1 MSGRTIEVG
10 MRIAGDAKGAHEAIA
25 ATEKDLA
32 DLAASGR
39 KIVLLEGAA
48 ERAKELAIET
58 EKARQ
63 KVQALGTAY
72 SEALSAGGSDKQ
84 LKALG
89 EQLAQAEK
97 DATRLAKAFDANAQ
111 SMVVL
116 RRELRGAGI
125 DVERLAAERF
135 RIEQTARA
143 VASVQGAFNT
153 LNIRPAARIE
163 AEINAINIALR
174 ELASRAN
181 VSGDEFDRAFSA
193 AQQRIARLRAE
204 LNGAPAEIDAVG
216 KKTDWLLQGMKGLA
230 GAFTGVELARQFV
243 TVNIELE
250 NIERSFIAV
259 SGSTA
264 KANQEMEYAKGVAN
278 RLGVDVLATARSYSD
293 LMAATKGSSVE
304 GNITRQVFES
314 VTRSMAIAG
323 RTSAETAGA
332 LNALSQMASKGVV
345 QMEELR
351 GQLGDRLPGALGA
364 VADGLGITTAAL
376 IKLVESGQMTAE
388 ELFPALS
395 AGLEKLYGQA
405 APTETMSQRW
415 AHFKNGI
422 VETFNAVAD
431 TGVWATLGAV
441 LTGVT
446 VPVMILA
453 TGVTTLT
460 AGFFALVKALAVTA
474 AAVKNHDFSHL
485 KESLT
490 EINSEM
496 VSTIKRVATLIPG
509 VESLDTAFG
518 RSARETKKASDA
530 TADQNKALAQLKS
543 GYAFATEAAA
553 AATKQTQASVEARN
567 SEAAASVAAANA
579 FGNEVQK
586 LMAKTDATRVAAAGS
601 AELAERRKD
610 ELALAKSNLA
620 AIQDE
625 VIEIKKSVA
634 ARGGDAAAQE
644 KAVESQQKVIDA
656 LQKTVEAR
664 QADADKATA
673 QAQSSAI
680 AAAQA
685 EVEANAH
692 ADNSGRVLELKAA
705 YEHAALAAD
714 VLRAQKVAGL
724 DVGNASIDADLRA
737 GQAAALYRDAL
748 ADQTAAI
755 QRNLAAKERQIDV
768 EQAGIRLAIE
778 QQRTI
783 ADVARAKGDE
793 YGATQA
799 LLQIKR
805 LEIQLAEL
813 TAKAK
818 AAEAQAGLE
827 LVKAKRAELE
837 ANGQMT
843 AAKDAELKAQEAGA
857 RVKQIEGQIAEET
870 ASRMRKLA
878 DAYGAAGNAAEG
890 AIGRIGNIGS
900 AASSAVP
907 GVDALTASIL
917 RMNAAQGSGVVKG
930 SDGIYRNSAGQ
941 HVKENG
947 EPITDRNG
955 NAVTNSTSLMDMG
968 HQTDKQVDVTNMLY
982 KAGASVEEAKAA
994 AKYYGEIY
1002 QREAATQLTGNLGN
1016 SDNARRQQNAV
1027 SKQAIEQALALARQE
1042 LSTGQAV
1049 DLGTSVQDIMARNLA
1064 TRPARSAA
1072 DQQSAIKDAGLEAKA
1087 QKTVRL
1093 ELAAGGRKSVLYGQD
1108 EAAVN
1113 EFLKTL
1119 ERAGMVAK
1127 K

>member
-1 MSGRTIEVG
+1 MSGKIIEVG

-48 ERAKELAIET
+48 DRAKELAIET

-89 EQLAQAEK
+89 DQLNQAEK
-97 DATRLAKAFDANAQ
+97 EATRLAKAFDANAQ

-143 VASVQGAFNT
+143 VASVQGAFNA

-181 VSGDEFDRAFSA
+181 VSGDEFDRAFAA
-193 AQQRIARLRAE
+193 AQQRISRLRAE
-204 LNGAPAEIDAVG
+204 LKGAPEEIDAVG
-216 KKTDWLLQGMKGLA
+216 KKADWLLQGMKGLA
-230 GAFTGVELARQFV
+230 GAFTSVELARQFV
-243 TVNIELE
+243 LVNIELE

-259 SGSTA
+259 TGSTA
-264 KANQEMEYAKGVAN
+264 KANQEMEYARSVAN

-293 LMAATKGSSVE
+293 LMAATKGTSVE
-304 GNITRQVFES
+304 GEITRQVFES

-364 VADGLGITTAAL
+364 TAEGLGITTAAL

-388 ELFPALS
+388 ELFPALAS
-395 AGLEKLYGQA
+395 GLEKLYGKA

-422 VETFNAVAD
+422 VETFGAVAD
-431 TGVWATLGAV
+431 TGVWEVLGAV

-446 VPVMILA
+446 EVVMILA
-453 TGVTTLT
+453 TGLTTVS
-460 AGFFALVKALAVTA
+460 AGFFALVKAVAATTA
-474 AAVKNHDFSHL
+474 ALLTLDFSQL
-485 KESLT
+485 RNSLQDISSEMLGTINRVASLT
-490 EINSEM
+490 Q
-496 VSTIKRVATLIPG
+496 VSKILKPATDD
-509 VESLDTAFG
+509 VSAATRRAAAETA
-518 RSARETKKASDA
+518 EH
-530 TADQNKALAQLKS
+530 NKTLTQLKA

-553 AATKQTQASVEARN
+553 AATKQTQASVDARKAE
-567 SEAAASVAAANA
+567 SDAALAAANA
-579 FGNEVQK
+579 FGTETEK
-586 LMAKTDATRVAAAGS
+586 LRAKTDATRSAAAGA
-601 AELAERRKD
+601 AELAEKRRD
-610 ELALAKSNLA
+610 ELALARAALA
-620 AIQDE
+620 AISEE
-625 VIEIKKSVA
+625 VTAKGSATEA
-634 ARGGDAAAQE
+634 
-644 KAVESQQKVIDA
+644 QQKVIDT
-656 LQKTVEAR
+656 LQKTVDAR
-664 QADADKATA
+664 QADADKASA

-705 YEHAALAAD
+705 YEQAALAAD
-714 VLRAQKVAGL
+714 VLRAQKVAGI
-724 DVGNASIDADLRA
+724 DVGQAAADADLRA

-748 ADQTAAI
+748 ADQTASI
-755 QRNLAAKERQIDV
+755 QRNLAAKEGQINVD
-768 EQAGIRLAIE
+768 QAGIRLAIE

-783 ADVARAKGDE
+783 AEVSRAKGDE
-793 YGATQA
+793 YGVTQA

-818 AAEAQAGLE
+818 AAEAEAGLE

-837 ANGQMT
+837 ASGQMT
-843 AAKDAELKAQEAGA
+843 AAKAAELKAQEAA
-857 RVKQIEGQIAEET
+857 AKVRQIEGQIAAET
-870 ASRMRKLA
+870 AKRMRDLA
-878 DAYGAAGNAAEG
+878 DATQFAGAA
-890 AIGRIGNIGS
+890 
-900 AASSAVP
+900 
-907 GVDALTASIL
+907 
-917 RMNAAQGSGVVKG
+917 
-930 SDGIYRNSAGQ
+930 AGQ
-941 HVKENG
+941 HVGNYDALKSSLNG
-947 EPITDRNG
+947 VSAAAADARSALSALDQYERSKFSNPVSDG
-955 NAVTNSTSLMDMG
+955 GFGQGG
-968 HQTDKQVDVTNMLY
+968 HQADRQVDIQGMLFR
-982 KAGASVEEAKAA
+982 AGATTAEAKAA
-994 AKYYGEIY
+994 EKYYGELY
-1002 QREAATQLTGNLGN
+1002 QRESATRLTGNLGN
-1016 SDNARRQQNAV
+1016 SENAARQTNIAAKV
-1027 SKQAIEQALALARQE
+1027 AAEQALTMARKELA
-1042 LSTGQAV
+1042 TGQST
-1049 DLGTSVQDIMARNLA
+1049 DLGESVQEILARNLA
-1064 TRPARSAA
+1064 TRPIHSKF
-1072 DQQSAIKDAGLEAKA
+1072 DQALAIKESGNQAKSQSTKTIRLQLDAGRGRVAELTANSQSDVNDFLRVLEA
-1087 QKTVRL
+1087 
-1093 ELAAGGRKSVLYGQD
+1093 AGKVS
-1108 EAAVN
+1108 
-1113 EFLKTL
+1113 K
-1119 ERAGMVAK
+1119 
-1127 K
+1127 